1 MNKLLALVCLFLL
14 GFICWREQ
22 EILLRWKDQVVNR
35 ITGLIEPPP
44 EAPAEEPAEEPAVET
59 PAPFKPPPP
68 PPKPAS
74 ATPPPPPE
82 GVYFLS
88 DRVSVATDSGVRSF
102 AAATRVTKTGENL
115 GKIVVTDGK
124 TSFSVEAGKLTRD
137 MALVEQIRRKAAEA
151 AAKSPDSRTPPP

>member
-1 MNKLLALVCLFLL
+1 M
-14 GFICWREQ
+14 
-22 EILLRWKDQVVNR
+22 
-35 ITGLIEPPP
+35 
-44 EAPAEEPAEEPAVET
+44 
-59 PAPFKPPPP
+59 
-68 PPKPAS
+68 
-74 ATPPPPPE
+74 
-82 GVYFLS
+82 
-88 DRVSVATDSGVRSF
+88 RSF